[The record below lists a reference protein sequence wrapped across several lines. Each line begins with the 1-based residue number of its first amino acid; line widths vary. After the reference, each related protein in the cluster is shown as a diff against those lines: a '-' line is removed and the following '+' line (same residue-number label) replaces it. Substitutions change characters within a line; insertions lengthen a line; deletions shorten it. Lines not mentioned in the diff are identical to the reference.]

1 MEKYFEAQHSYD
13 AKHISEAFGLEYFH
27 ANSMEQVERQMEEF
41 YQYDANGRPKL
52 LEIHTQGDLNP
63 AKLEDFFNAMK

>member
-1 MEKYFEAQHSYD
+1 MVQVKCM
-13 AKHISEAFGLEYFH
+13 LP
-27 ANSMEQVERQMEEF
+27 NSMEQVERQMEEF
-41 YQYDANGRPKL
+41 YQYNENGRPKL